1 MKKFS
6 RCVLILILV
15 AIISGVA
22 GYMYENKKILP
33 MYESTTQLYVVPGE
47 ENEASIRASNG
58 GLKEDFTIIFKS
70 NVVISAAQKIAGTSE
85 DIAQYL
91 EVSSP
96 ANSNIVEIKCVNP
109 DQNTAKKYVD
119 AVAATAIKTTS
130 IIPVNSIQILS
141 EGTSSGVAF
150 KPDLY
155 RNTAIITGIA
165 SAICLFIEVIVCL
178 FMSAFKSKDDDY
190 NHEFEY
196 ERRFGHMDYIDHKPQ
211 LIEDGKDKQAKAVS
225 AANVDEAEVL
235 DKLEHE
241 VSDYFNEG
249 KEEKNKKSR
258 KRKKSSGK
266 SEDDIIKQ
274 PETYVVNSISAADE
288 EQKVIEDEGSDAVN
302 SIGAADEEQEV
313 IEDEGSDA
321 VNSIGAA
328 DEEQEVIEDEGSDAV
343 NNIGTADEEQ
353 EVIKNETSE
362 IVYNAEEAVYAK
374 PEVEDVHNGKPEMDV
389 TYSADAVDVEQEET
403 ENKGSDVVN
412 SIDSADEE
420 QEEAAFTK
428 PEVENAHS
436 GKPEMEVPYSDEE
449 ADTKQED
456 TDKPVTDVVYKAE
469 ITDEEYKA
477 LREATAVEADDNI
490 ESEVIRKADKL
501 SDEELKNIEIED
513 QAAATIDE
521 DQTVEKVLQE
531 AAETFSSDVADIQ
544 EASKKNYRIIGTIR
558 K

>member
-165 SAICLFIEVIVCL
+165 SAICLFIEVILCL

-274 PETYVVNSISAADE
+274 PETDVVNSIG
-288 EQKVIEDEGSDAVN
+288 V
-302 SIGAADEEQEV
+302 ADEEQEV

-328 DEEQEVIEDEGSDAV
+328 DEEQEVIKNETFEIVYNAEEAAYAKPEVEDVHNGKPEMDVTHSADAVDVEQEETENKGSDAV
-343 NNIGTADEEQ
+343 NSIGTADEEQ

-362 IVYNAEEAVYAK
+362 IVYNAEEA
-374 PEVEDVHNGKPEMDV
+374 
-389 TYSADAVDVEQEET
+389 
-403 ENKGSDVVN
+403 
-412 SIDSADEE
+412 
-420 QEEAAFTK
+420 AFTK
-428 PEVENAHS
+428 PEVENVHS

-449 ADTKQED
+449 ADKKQED
-456 TDKPVTDVVYKAE
+456 TDKPVTEVVYKAE

>member
-155 RNTAIITGIA
+155 RNIAIITGIA

-288 EQKVIEDEGSDAVN
+288 EQ
-302 SIGAADEEQEV
+302 
-313 IEDEGSDA
+313 
-321 VNSIGAA
+321 
-328 DEEQEVIEDEGSDAV
+328 
-343 NNIGTADEEQ
+343 

-449 ADTKQED
+449 ADKKQED

>member
-274 PETYVVNSISAADE
+274 PETYVI
-288 EQKVIEDEGSDAVN
+288 N
-302 SIGAADEEQEV
+302 SIGAAD
-313 IEDEGSDA
+313 D
-321 VNSIGAA
+321 
-328 DEEQEVIEDEGSDAV
+328 
-343 NNIGTADEEQ
+343 EQ

-412 SIDSADEE
+412 SIDSVDEEQEEAAFAKPEVEDVHNGKPEMDVTYSADAVDVEQEETENKGSDVVNNIDSADEE

-428 PEVENAHS
+428 PEVENVHS

-449 ADTKQED
+449 ADKKQED
-456 TDKPVTDVVYKAE
+456 TDKPVTEVVYKAE